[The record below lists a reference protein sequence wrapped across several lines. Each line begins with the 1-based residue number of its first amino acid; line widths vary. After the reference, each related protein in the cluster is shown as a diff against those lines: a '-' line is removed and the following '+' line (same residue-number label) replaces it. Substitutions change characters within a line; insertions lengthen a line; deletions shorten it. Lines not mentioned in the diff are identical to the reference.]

1 MSVSRAYG
9 QILLLAVMV
18 GVGGCGE
25 ESGMAQ
31 QGAGLQVAQAYVG
44 SSACAGCHAEQY
56 GLWTGSHHQMA
67 MQPASS
73 ESVLGDFSDA
83 KFDYAGT
90 TSTFTHGDSGFTVR
104 TDDANGQLADFA
116 VRYTFGVEPLQQYLL
131 EGPGGRLQALAVSW
145 DSRSKAEDGEAW
157 FHLHPDES
165 VNHDDVLHW
174 SQPAANWNFMCAD
187 CHSTA
192 IEKNYD
198 AASRTYN
205 TKFAEVSVGCE
216 ACHGQGAR
224 HVSWAQSGALD
235 GAQIIR
241 MTSQQE
247 QMNTCAQCHS
257 RRSQLRDGFTPE
269 QDLFDYYL
277 PVLLEEGLY
286 HPDGQILEEVYVYG
300 SYTQSKMHEQ
310 GVTCGNC
317 HEPHSNRLRIEG
329 NGLCTQCHN
338 PGGRPDFPT
347 LRRLDYESGEH
358 HFHAQTAA
366 SPGCVSC
373 HMADK
378 TYMVIDDRRDHSF
391 RIPRPDL
398 SVSLNTPNAC
408 NDCHA
413 DKTAQWAAARI
424 QDWYPGNPP
433 DHFAPIFAAARRSEP
448 AVEVAITKIAMD
460 RSQPAIVRATAQSLL
475 VSYELYG
482 SSAAIEQGLRD
493 PHPLVRIGA
502 LRGAQRWAAGARW
515 QLTKHLLEDETL
527 AVRIEAVRGL
537 VSAVPDLSEAERKAL
552 HPYIEKYLRSLSFN
566 ADVPEGQSEL
576 ARVYMALHDTT
587 AAEDALKTSL
597 QLNPKWVPGLV
608 NLADLYRGTGRD
620 DKGGALLDQALR
632 LTPESSDVLLSK
644 ALWLVRQGDSAA
656 SLPLLERAWRLTPE
670 ISRYAYVYAV
680 ALHSAGR
687 SRDALVV
694 MDAALVLRPDE
705 QLRQAAYG
713 IARDARL
720 DEKMHQYSRV
730 LQDR

>member
-1 MSVSRAYG
+1 MSRAHG
-9 QILLLAVMV
+9 QVLLFALMA
-18 GVGGCGE
+18 GVAGCGE
-25 ESGMAQ
+25 ESGSVRQ
-31 QGAGLQVAQAYVG
+31 SPGSQVAQAYVG
-44 SSACAGCHAEQY
+44 SSACAECHAEQY

-67 MQPASS
+67 MQPVSA

-83 KFDYAGT
+83 QFDYAGT
-90 TSTFTHGDSGFTVR
+90 TSTFTHGDSGFSVR

-145 DSRSKAEDGEAW
+145 DSRSKAEGGEAW

-187 CHSTA
+187 CHSTG

-224 HVSWAQSGALD
+224 HVSWAQSGAVD

-257 RRSQLRDGFTPE
+257 RRSQLRDGFTAE

-373 HMADK
+373 HMTDK

-398 SVSLNTPNAC
+398 SVGLNTPNAC

-413 DKTAQWAAARI
+413 DQTAQWAAARI
-424 QDWYPGNPP
+424 QDWYAGNPP

-537 VSAVPDLSEAERKAL
+537 VSAVPALSEAERKAL
-552 HPYIEKYLRSLSFN
+552 RPYLEKYLRSLSFN
-566 ADVPEGQSEL
+566 ADAPEGQSEL
-576 ARVYMALHDTT
+576 ARVYMALQDTT

-720 DEKMHQYSRV
+720 DKKMQQYSRV